1 MENRR
6 RIYYKIGHP
15 PVILSTTAFSIFGPP
30 LGVLDSPI
38 LHPRIYLVRLR
49 RLVRC
54 CDGGR
59 RRERDVL
66 LERLYY
72 HLILKSSMIL

>member
-1 MENRR
+1 VENRR
-6 RIYYKIGHP
+6 RIYYKIGHL
-15 PVILSTTAFSIFGPP
+15 PVILSTTAFNIFGPS

-49 RLVRC
+49 RLIRC
-54 CDGGR
+54 YDGGC
-59 RRERDVL
+59 RRERDVF

-72 HLILKSSMIL
+72 YLILESSMVL